1 MADTDDDARSGPNG
15 RRRRPPPTIEG
26 QAVEIPIADE
36 APPVGEPPADAP
48 AAAVTEPDATV
59 TESAAGMP
67 AEQVA
72 DPAMAHASAETTAET
87 TAAQTTAAESVAAET
102 GAPAAKSATSV
113 PGVSATLAPDAASNP
128 ESAPGSASPPKART
142 PWFAIFAAGIVGAG
156 LAAVA
161 AGAAWIYGAP
171 LIEPDTSSL
180 NARLT
185 RLEMHTPTAAEIA
198 AATVPDMGKV
208 SAAKIDE
215 LAARLTKLEAAEAA
229 AARQPAASD
238 SAKLDELTAR
248 VSRLETTPAATPAPA
263 VDPAELKELAA
274 RIAALDAAV
283 KPVAQRLTDIER
295 QNAANAKA
303 AQDAGARADTVA
315 KAMADVQRVDADQE
329 KLQQGTRTEI
339 AALVARLAAMETQVK
354 QVGDQLA
361 EAAVPK
367 PDEALRY
374 ALIAAGLR
382 SALERGDPFTA
393 ELAAARTAGLDP
405 AVLTQIAPFASTGI
419 PNVQDLFRELGGLIP
434 EMLKVSAPA
443 AHEGGYLDRLQAH
456 AERLVRIRPVGDQAG
471 DDPATVIGR
480 IERDMA
486 RRDLAAVLAEFDK
499 LPAPAQMV
507 AEGWRKKALARQ
519 SAGAA
524 SAKLVAAS
532 FAKLGAS
539 AGATKQ

>member
-1 MADTDDDARSGPNG
+1 MADTDDDARRGPDG

-26 QAVEIPIADE
+26 QAVEIPIANE
-36 APPVGEPPADAP
+36 APPVGESPAEAP
-48 AAAVTEPDATV
+48 AAAMTEHEATV
-59 TESAAGMP
+59 TESAAP
-67 AEQVA
+67 AEQVTE
-72 DPAMAHASAETTAET
+72 PAMAQAAAET
-87 TAAQTTAAESVAAET
+87 TAAESIAAESVAAET
-102 GAPAAKSATSV
+102 EASAAKPVTSV
-113 PGVSATLAPDAASNP
+113 PGVSATLAPDAAPNP
-128 ESAPGSASPPKART
+128 ESAPRSAPPPKART
-142 PWFAIFAAGIVGAG
+142 PWFAVFAAGILGAG
-156 LAAVA
+156 LTALA

-215 LAARLTKLEAAEAA
+215 LAARLTKLEAAEAT
-229 AARQPAASD
+229 AARQPAAAAD
-238 SAKLDELTAR
+238 GAKLDELTAR
-248 VSRLETTPAATPAPA
+248 VSRLETAPPAASPAASSPA

-274 RIAALDAAV
+274 RITALDTAV
-283 KPVAQRLTDIER
+283 KPIAQHLTDIER
-295 QNAANAKA
+295 QGTANAKA

-329 KLQQGTRTEI
+329 KRQQGTRTEV
-339 AALVARLAAMETQVK
+339 AAVAERLAAVETQVK

-419 PNVQDLFRELGGLIP
+419 PNVQDLFRELGALIP

-443 AHEGGYLDRLQAH
+443 SHEGTYLDRLQAH

-499 LPAPAQMV
+499 LPAPAQAV
-507 AEGWRKKALARQ
+507 AEAWRKKALARQ
-519 SAGAA
+519 TAGAA

>member
-1 MADTDDDARSGPNG
+1 MADTDDDARRGPDG

-36 APPVGEPPADAP
+36 APPIGEPPAESP
-48 AAAVTEPDATV
+48 AAMTEPEATV
-59 TESAAGMP
+59 TEPAAAAP
-67 AEQVA
+67 AEQVTE
-72 DPAMAHASAETTAET
+72 PAMAQTVAESTAVES
-87 TAAQTTAAESVAAET
+87 TAAETE
-102 GAPAAKSATSV
+102 APAAKSATSV
-113 PGVSATLAPDAASNP
+113 PGVSATLAPDAAPNP
-128 ESAPGSASPPKART
+128 ESAPRSAPPPKART
-142 PWFAIFAAGIVGAG
+142 PWFAVFAAGILGAG
-156 LAAVA
+156 LTALA

-171 LIEPDTSSL
+171 LLEPDTSSL

-198 AATVPDMGKV
+198 AATVPGMGKV

-229 AARQPAASD
+229 AVRQPAAPD
-238 SAKLDELTAR
+238 GAKLDELTAR
-248 VSRLETTPAATPAPA
+248 VSRLETTPPATGAPA
-263 VDPAELKELAA
+263 ADPAELKELTA
-274 RIAALDAAV
+274 RITAIDAAV
-283 KPVAQRLTDIER
+283 KPIAQHLTDIER
-295 QNAANAKA
+295 QGAANAKA

-329 KLQQGTRTEI
+329 KSQQGTRTEV
-339 AALVARLAAMETQVK
+339 AAVAERLAAMETQVK

-434 EMLKVSAPA
+434 
-443 AHEGGYLDRLQAH
+443 
-456 AERLVRIRPVGDQAG
+456 
-471 DDPATVIGR
+471 
-480 IERDMA
+480 
-486 RRDLAAVLAEFDK
+486 
-499 LPAPAQMV
+499 
-507 AEGWRKKALARQ
+507 
-519 SAGAA
+519 
-524 SAKLVAAS
+524 
-532 FAKLGAS
+532 
-539 AGATKQ
+539 

>member
-1 MADTDDDARSGPNG
+1 MADTDDEARRGPDG

-36 APPVGEPPADAP
+36 APPVGEPPAESP
-48 AAAVTEPDATV
+48 AAMTEPEATV
-59 TESAAGMP
+59 TESAAAP
-67 AEQVA
+67 AEQA
-72 DPAMAHASAETTAET
+72 TEPAMAQTAAETTV
-87 TAAQTTAAESVAAET
+87 AESVAAET
-102 GAPAAKSATSV
+102 EASAAKPATSV
-113 PGVSATLAPDAASNP
+113 PGVSATLAPDAAPPP
-128 ESAPGSASPPKART
+128 ESAPRSAPPPKART
-142 PWFAIFAAGIVGAG
+142 PWFAVFAAGILGAG
-156 LAAVA
+156 LTALA

-171 LIEPDTSSL
+171 LLEPDTSSL

-229 AARQPAASD
+229 AARQPAAPD

-248 VSRLETTPAATPAPA
+248 VSHLETAPPATGAPAA
-263 VDPAELKELAA
+263 DPAELKELAA
-274 RIAALDAAV
+274 RITALDAAV
-283 KPVAQRLTDIER
+283 KPIAQHLTDIER
-295 QNAANAKA
+295 QGAANAKV

-329 KLQQGTRTEI
+329 KRQQGTRTEV
-339 AALVARLAAMETQVK
+339 AAVAERLAAMETQVK

-443 AHEGGYLDRLQAH
+443 AQEGTYLDRLQAH

-499 LPAPAQMV
+499 LPAPAQAV
-507 AEGWRKKALARQ
+507 AEAWRKKALARQ
-519 SAGAA
+519 TAGAA

>member
-1 MADTDDDARSGPNG
+1 MADTDDDARRGPDG

-36 APPVGEPPADAP
+36 APPVDEPPAEAP
-48 AAAVTEPDATV
+48 PVAMTEHEATV
-59 TESAAGMP
+59 PESAAAAP
-67 AEQVA
+67 AEQVTE
-72 DPAMAHASAETTAET
+72 PAMAQTVAESTTTAES
-87 TAAQTTAAESVAAET
+87 TAAETE
-102 GAPAAKSATSV
+102 APAAKSATSV
-113 PGVSATLAPDAASNP
+113 PGVSGTLAPDAAPNP
-128 ESAPGSASPPKART
+128 ESAPHTAPPPKART
-142 PWFAIFAAGIVGAG
+142 PWFAVFAAGILGAG
-156 LAAVA
+156 LTVLA

-171 LIEPDTSSL
+171 LLEPDTSSL

-229 AARQPAASD
+229 AARQPAAPD
-238 SAKLDELTAR
+238 GAKLDELTAR
-248 VSRLETTPAATPAPA
+248 VSHLETTPPATGAPA
-263 VDPAELKELAA
+263 ADPAELKELAA
-274 RIAALDAAV
+274 RITALDAAV
-283 KPVAQRLTDIER
+283 KPIAQHLTDIER
-295 QNAANAKA
+295 QGAANAKV
-303 AQDAGARADTVA
+303 AQDAGARAETVA

-329 KLQQGTRTEI
+329 KSQQGTRTEV
-339 AALVARLAAMETQVK
+339 AAVAQRLAAMETQVK

-443 AHEGGYLDRLQAH
+443 AQEGTYLDRLQAH

-471 DDPATVIGR
+471 DDPATVIAR

-499 LPAPAQMV
+499 LPAPAQAV
-507 AEGWRKKALARQ
+507 ADAWRKKALARQ
-519 SAGAA
+519 TAGAA

-539 AGATKQ
+539 AGKQ

>member
-1 MADTDDDARSGPNG
+1 MA
-15 RRRRPPPTIEG
+15 
-26 QAVEIPIADE
+26 QAVAEN
-36 APPVGEPPADAP
+36 
-48 AAAVTEPDATV
+48 AAAENAAA
-59 TESAAGMP
+59 ES
-67 AEQVA
+67 
-72 DPAMAHASAETTAET
+72 
-87 TAAQTTAAESVAAET
+87 TAAETE
-102 GAPAAKSATSV
+102 APAAKPATSV
-113 PGVSATLAPDAASNP
+113 PGVSATLAPDAAPPP
-128 ESAPGSASPPKART
+128 ESAPHSAPPSPTPPPKART

-156 LAAVA
+156 LTALA

-185 RLEMHTPTAAEIA
+185 RLEMHTPSAAEIA
-198 AATVPDMGKV
+198 AATVPDIGKV
-208 SAAKIDE
+208 SAAKIEE
-215 LAARLTKLEAAEAA
+215 LATRLTKLEAAEAT
-229 AARQPAASD
+229 AARQPAAAD
-238 SAKLDELTAR
+238 GAKLDDLTTR
-248 VSRLETTPAATPAPA
+248 VSRLETAPPAASAPAASSPA

-283 KPVAQRLTDIER
+283 KPIAQHLTEIER
-295 QNAANAKA
+295 QGAANAKT
-303 AQDAGARADTVA
+303 AQDAGARAETIA

-329 KLQQGTRTEI
+329 KLQQGTRTEV
-339 AALVARLAAMETQVK
+339 AAVAERLAAMEAQVK

-361 EAAVPK
+361 EAAIPK

-393 ELAAARTAGLDP
+393 ELAAARAAGLDP
-405 AVLTQIAPFASTGI
+405 AVLTQVAPFASTGI

-486 RRDLAAVLAEFDK
+486 RRDLAAVLAEIDK
-499 LPAPAQMV
+499 LPAPAQTV
-507 AEGWRKKALARQ
+507 AEAWRKKALARQ
-519 SAGAA
+519 TAGAA

>member
-1 MADTDDDARSGPNG
+1 MSDTDDDARRGPDG

-26 QAVEIPIADE
+26 QAVEIPIANE
-36 APPVGEPPADAP
+36 APPVGEPQAEAP
-48 AAAVTEPDATV
+48 AAAMTEHEATV
-59 TESAAGMP
+59 TESAAAAP
-67 AEQVA
+67 AEQVTE
-72 DPAMAHASAETTAET
+72 PAMAQAAAET
-87 TAAQTTAAESVAAET
+87 TAAESTAAESVAAESE
-102 GAPAAKSATSV
+102 ASAAKPATSV
-113 PGVSATLAPDAASNP
+113 PGVSATLAPDAAPNP
-128 ESAPGSASPPKART
+128 ESAPRSAPPRKART
-142 PWFAIFAAGIVGAG
+142 PWFAVFAAGILGAG
-156 LAAVA
+156 LTALA

-171 LIEPDTSSL
+171 LLEPDTSSL

-229 AARQPAASD
+229 ATRQPAAPD

-248 VSRLETTPAATPAPA
+248 VSRLETTPPAVGAPA
-263 VDPAELKELAA
+263 ADPAELKELAA
-274 RIAALDAAV
+274 RITALDTAV
-283 KPVAQRLTDIER
+283 KPIAQHLTDIER
-295 QNAANAKA
+295 QGAANAKA
-303 AQDAGARADTVA
+303 AQDAGVRADTVA
-315 KAMADVQRVDADQE
+315 KAMADVQRVDAAQE
-329 KLQQGTRTEI
+329 KSQQGTRTEV
-339 AALVARLAAMETQVK
+339 AAVAERLAAMETQVK

-443 AHEGGYLDRLQAH
+443 AQEGTYLDRLQAH
-456 AERLVRIRPVGDQAG
+456 AERLVRIRPVGDQSG

-499 LPAPAQMV
+499 LPAPAQAV
-507 AEGWRKKALARQ
+507 AEAWRKKALARQ
-519 SAGAA
+519 TAGAA